1 MKKII
6 YILIFNLIF
15 ILNINA
21 KNHNLVQVAELKKLF
36 DDLSKINNA
45 QDGDVL
51 EKKIWAVWNKHP
63 NQENLTEKLE
73 FGTKLMYQ
81 GQYDYALEVFTN
93 ITETDPEWSEA
104 WNKRATLLFLMKDYQ
119 KSLDDISKVLDL
131 EPRHFGALS
140 GRAQIYIDL
149 ELYQNALK
157 DLKDA
162 KKIHPVIR
170 GNKLIDELEK
180 LINGQNI

>member
-6 YILIFNLIF
+6 YILILNLIL
-15 ILNINA
+15 ILNVNA
-21 KNHNLVQVAELKKLF
+21 KNHNLIQVAELNKLF
-36 DDLSKINNA
+36 NDLSMINNT
-45 QDGDVL
+45 QEGDIL

-63 NQENLTEKLE
+63 NQNELTEKLE
-73 FGTKLMYQ
+73 FGTELMYQ
-81 GQYDYALEVFTN
+81 GQYEYALKVFTN
-93 ITETDPEWSEA
+93 IIETDSEWSEA
-104 WNKRATLLFLMKDYQ
+104 WNKRATLLFYMKDYQ
-119 KSLDDISKVLDL
+119 KSLKDISKVLDL

-149 ELYQNALK
+149 ELYQKALK

-170 GNKLIDELEK
+170 GNSLINELEK
-180 LINGQNI
+180 IVNGQNV

>member
-6 YILIFNLIF
+6 YILILNLIL
-15 ILNINA
+15 ILNANS
-21 KNHNLVQVAELKKLF
+21 KNYNLIQVNELKKLF
-36 DDLSKINNA
+36 NDLSKINNI
-45 QDGDVL
+45 QDGDIL

-63 NQENLTEKLE
+63 NQSILTEKLE
-73 FGTKLMYQ
+73 FATKLMYQ
-81 GQYDYALEVFTN
+81 GQYEYALKVFTN
-93 ITETDPEWSEA
+93 IIEMDPEWSEA

-149 ELYQNALK
+149 KLYQKALK

-162 KKIHPVIR
+162 KKIHPVSR
-170 GNKLIDELEK
+170 GNRLIIELEK
-180 LINGQNI
+180 FINGQDV

>member
-6 YILIFNLIF
+6 YILILNLIF
-15 ILNINA
+15 ILSANA
-21 KNHNLVQVAELKKLF
+21 KNHNLNQVTELNKLF

-45 QDGDVL
+45 QDGDIL

-63 NQENLTEKLE
+63 NKKNLTEKLE

-93 ITETDPEWSEA
+93 IIETDSEWSEA
-104 WNKRATLLFLMKDYQ
+104 WNKRATLLFLMKDYK
-119 KSLDDISKVLDL
+119 KSLSDISKVLDL

-149 ELYQNALK
+149 ELYQKALT

-162 KKIHPVIR
+162 RKIHPVIR
-170 GNKLIDELEK
+170 GNKLINELEK
-180 LINGQNI
+180 LINGENV

>member
-6 YILIFNLIF
+6 YILILNLIL
-15 ILNINA
+15 ILDVNS
-21 KNHNLVQVAELKKLF
+21 KNHNLTQVTELKKLF
-36 DDLSKINNA
+36 DDLSKINNI
-45 QDGDVL
+45 QDGDIL

-63 NQENLTEKLE
+63 NKNILSEKLE
-73 FGTKLMYQ
+73 FGTKLMYK
-81 GQYDYALEVFTN
+81 GQYEYALKIFTN
-93 ITETDPEWSEA
+93 IIETDPEWSEA

-119 KSLDDISKVLDL
+119 KSLDDITKVLDL

-149 ELYQNALK
+149 ELYQKALK

-162 KKIHPVIR
+162 RKIHPVIR
-170 GNKLIDELEK
+170 GNKIINELEK
-180 LINGQNI
+180 LINGESV